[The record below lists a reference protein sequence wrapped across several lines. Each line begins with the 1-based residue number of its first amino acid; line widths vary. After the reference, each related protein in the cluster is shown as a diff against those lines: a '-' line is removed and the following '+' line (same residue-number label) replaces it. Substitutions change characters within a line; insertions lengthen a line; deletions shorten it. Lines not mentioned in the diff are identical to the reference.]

1 MTTLG
6 SLEVSRRLK
15 EKAELEQIQKY
26 EMGLKQTN
34 HSQNLSDKS
43 SSAFNDKHIFSAMKE
58 VNKSDETIDENL
70 SRISGTFFWNRNIPI
85 KTKPSRGMALEQT
98 IRELTI
104 KSDLNDENDYK
115 NTLNAEELITQYGS
129 PRDLKVMLNIKNKH
143 NEVGQLGVR
152 DRKIRDGLYQK
163 YLKDLENKNVMD
175 TTKDVTDISVS
186 EETSWDKICNQ
197 LGKSRLDEG
206 VSRRWTGALRN
217 TGISNSKTRILNLQR
232 SSQYD

>member
-1 MTTLG
+1 MTTLV
-6 SLEVSRRLK
+6 SLDVSRRRK
-15 EKAELEQIQKY
+15 EKEELKQLQKY

-34 HSQNLSDKS
+34 LSQNLSDKS
-43 SSAFNDKHIFSAMKE
+43 TSAFNDKHIYSAMNK
-58 VNKSDETIDENL
+58 VNQSDETIDENL

-85 KTKPSRGMALEQT
+85 KKNPSRGMALEQT
-98 IRELTI
+98 IKELTL
-104 KSDLNDENDYK
+104 KSDLNDENDFQ
-115 NTLNAEELITQYGS
+115 NTIDAEKLITKYGS
-129 PRDLKVMLNIKNKH
+129 PDHLKVMMNIKNKH
-143 NEVGQLGVR
+143 DELGQLGVR

-175 TTKDVTDISVS
+175 TTKDVMDISVS
-186 EETSWDKICNQ
+186 EETSWNKICNQ